1 MDTRARLEERLRRD
15 RDAIVELV
23 QEMVRIPSENPPGDT
38 AAVFD
43 FVTRYLE
50 GRGLDY
56 EVVAPQPSMPNLVAA
71 FEGGEPGRHLVLNG
85 HLDVFPA
92 GDPALWSSGPP
103 FSGRIKD
110 GRLFGRGGTD
120 VKVGTQDSTL
130 RYGYVGRLRR
140 TAR

>member
-23 QEMVRIPSENPPGDT
+23 QELVRIPSENSPGDT
-38 AAVFD
+38 TAVFD

-56 EVVAPQPSMPNLVAA
+56 EVVAPQPSMPNLVST

-92 GDPALWSSGPP
+92 GDPALWSDDP

-110 GRLFGRGGTD
+110 GRLFGRGVTD
-120 VKVGTQDSTL
+120 MKVGT
-130 RYGYVGRLRR
+130 
-140 TAR
+140 TASILTY